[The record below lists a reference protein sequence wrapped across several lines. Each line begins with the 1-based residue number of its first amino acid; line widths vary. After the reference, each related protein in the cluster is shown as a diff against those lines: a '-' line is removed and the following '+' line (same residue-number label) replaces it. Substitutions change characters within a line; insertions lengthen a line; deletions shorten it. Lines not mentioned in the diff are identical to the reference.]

1 MRSAITNKVSAGI
14 ALGLCLLA
22 LQPFSL
28 ALEFSR
34 EPIWAGEIWRLWSG
48 HLVHT
53 DVFHLLLNLSA
64 ALLLYFAFF
73 PTIRIAE
80 LLVCASVFCPLIGV
94 ALLLFYPAID
104 WYNGLSGLL
113 HALVAYFSIRLA
125 CTQSRIYWAA
135 LFLVWIKI
143 LVETLA
149 AQSGYVSFI
158 GDMRVINE
166 AHFIGALIGTLAG
179 VAASRSMLAI
189 QKPAAR
195 KHPGD

>member
-1 MRSAITNKVSAGI
+1 MESATTNKVSAGI
-14 ALGLCLLA
+14 ALGLCLFA
-22 LQPFSL
+22 LQPFALS
-28 ALEFSR
+28 LEFSR
-34 EPIWAGEIWRLWSG
+34 EPVWAGEIWRLWTG

-53 DVFHLLLNLSA
+53 DVFHLLLNLSP
-64 ALLLYFAFF
+64 ALIIYFAFF
-73 PTIRIAE
+73 PTIRGVE
-80 LLVCASVFCPLIGV
+80 LLLCASLFCPLISV
-94 ALLLFYPAID
+94 ALLMFYPAID

-135 LFLVWIKI
+135 LVLVWTKI

-166 AHFIGALIGTLAG
+166 AHFIGALIGTSAG
-179 VAASRSMLAI
+179 VAANSSVLFH
-189 QKPAAR
+189 AAKVR
-195 KHPGD
+195 P